1 MNINLVYEGKDY
13 NFDIPNGVTID
24 YLKELSSKI
33 FNSEKE
39 LLDLVYNNEK
49 FPNNNDNTLIRD
61 LIPEG
66 ETNAVLTVQIN
77 RNLKNKPKDNSNKIT
92 PLVNLKQ
99 KNIESTIKEE
109 VENITSENNKSDIRN
124 QKKKKTE
131 IKSQK
136 HKKEK
141 EIKIFDNQTLN
152 GKENKTNNNNFKTN
166 INNNKQNIN
175 GNKMRLVFN
184 GVGEKIANNNFNSNL
199 MEKEISK
206 KILFESTYLKK
217 NNELLAL
224 IKEFN
229 ERIKKIYLILYKKY
243 RNSGLASNNISSFSS
258 NNTSRSTINLSIN
271 SNYFYELSL
280 YERKIINFQ
289 EKQIQFYKSLLDMM
303 KKYDNTISFNK
314 LTEFYNKLII
324 FNLIDNAE
332 IKFEQIKPIKLTK
345 VPSTKLVNS
354 NSSINLS
361 TLNSINN
368 TNKLPFINNKNI
380 NSPLIKDNNR
390 NNITN
395 NTNKINNVNP
405 INNIS
410 FKQINENKENK
421 KNLKN
426 NIINNNGTDLK
437 NSKLKKSAYND
448 DNNILSPSCNLS
460 NNLII
465 NNTNYKNNSN
475 NNLINNKDIVSEKSS
490 DESNNDIKNNN
501 LNSSKLFSNS
511 VNKNINNNITPIQ
524 IYRRDSISNFKM
536 KKIPDR
542 YNNEKENGNN
552 IFYDDK
558 TKAYSKMVNRIK
570 NTMDKKIIIEDFRKN
585 DNSVGNKLKKDKKI
599 KDINVSNMTIND
611 SNFAREK
618 HFSPKK
624 SKKNSINK
632 YDFLV

>member
-49 FPNNNDNTLIRD
+49 VANNNDNTLIRD

-77 RNLKNKPKDNSNKIT
+77 RNLKNKVKDNSNKIT

-99 KNIESTIKEE
+99 KNIDSTIKEE
-109 VENITSENNKSDIRN
+109 VENITSENNKHDN
-124 QKKKKTE
+124 QKKKTE
-131 IKSQK
+131 IKDFK

-141 EIKIFDNQTLN
+141 EIKIFGNQTQN

-166 INNNKQNIN
+166 INNNYKQNN
-175 GNKMRLVFN
+175 NNKMRLVFN

-206 KILFESTYLKK
+206 KILFEASYLKK

-289 EKQIQFYKSLLDMM
+289 EKQIQFYKSLLEMM
-303 KKYDNTISFNK
+303 KKYDNTVSFNQ

-332 IKFEQIKPIKLTK
+332 IKFDQIKPIKLK
-345 VPSTKLVNS
+345 RVPSKKLINS

-390 NNITN
+390 NNLTN
-395 NTNKINNVNP
+395 SVNKINNVNP
-405 INNIS
+405 INNINY
-410 FKQINENKENK
+410 KQINESKENK
-421 KNLKN
+421 KN
-426 NIINNNGTDLK
+426 INNDLK
-437 NSKLKKSAYND
+437 NSKFKKSAYNE
-448 DNNILSPSCNLS
+448 DNIILSPSRNLS

-465 NNTNYKNNSN
+465 NNTNNKNNSN
-475 NNLINNKDIVSEKSS
+475 NNLINNKNIVSEKSS
-490 DESNNDIKNNN
+490 DESDDID
-501 LNSSKLFSNS
+501 
-511 VNKNINNNITPIQ
+511 NKNINNNITPIQ

-536 KKIPDR
+536 KKMPDR
-542 YNNEKENGNN
+542 YNNEKENANN
-552 IFYDDK
+552 IFYDDRNK
-558 TKAYSKMVNRIK
+558 GYLKNMNKIK
-570 NTMDKKIIIEDFRKN
+570 NTIDKKIIIEDYRRN
-585 DNSVGNKLKKDKKI
+585 DISGGNKLKKDKKI

-618 HFSPKK
+618 HFTPKR

-632 YDFLV
+632 FDFLV

>member
-49 FPNNNDNTLIRD
+49 VANNNDNTLIRD

-77 RNLKNKPKDNSNKIT
+77 RNLKNKVKDNSNKIT

-99 KNIESTIKEE
+99 KNIDSTIKEE
-109 VENITSENNKSDIRN
+109 VENITSENNKHDN
-124 QKKKKTE
+124 QKKKTE
-131 IKSQK
+131 IKDFK

-141 EIKIFDNQTLN
+141 EIKIFGNQTQN
-152 GKENKTNNNNFKTN
+152 EKENKTNNNNNFKTN
-166 INNNKQNIN
+166 INNNYKQNN
-175 GNKMRLVFN
+175 NNKMRLVFN

-206 KILFESTYLKK
+206 KILFEASYLKK

-289 EKQIQFYKSLLDMM
+289 EKQIQFYKSLLEMM
-303 KKYDNTISFNK
+303 KKYDNTVSFNQ

-332 IKFEQIKPIKLTK
+332 IKFDQIKPIKLK
-345 VPSTKLVNS
+345 RVPSKKLINS

-390 NNITN
+390 NNLTN
-395 NTNKINNVNP
+395 SVNKINNVNP
-405 INNIS
+405 INNINY
-410 FKQINENKENK
+410 KQINESKENK
-421 KNLKN
+421 KN
-426 NIINNNGTDLK
+426 INNDLK
-437 NSKLKKSAYND
+437 NSKFKKSAYNE
-448 DNNILSPSCNLS
+448 DNIILSPSRKLS

-465 NNTNYKNNSN
+465 NNTNNKNNSN
-475 NNLINNKDIVSEKSS
+475 NNLINNKNIVSEKSS
-490 DESNNDIKNNN
+490 DESDDID
-501 LNSSKLFSNS
+501 
-511 VNKNINNNITPIQ
+511 NKNINNNITPIQ

-536 KKIPDR
+536 KKMPDR
-542 YNNEKENGNN
+542 YNNEKENAKN
-552 IFYDDK
+552 IFYDDRNK
-558 TKAYSKMVNRIK
+558 GYLKNMNKIK
-570 NTMDKKIIIEDFRKN
+570 NTIDKKIIIEDYRRN
-585 DNSVGNKLKKDKKI
+585 DISGGNKLKKDKKI

-618 HFSPKK
+618 HFTPKR

-632 YDFLV
+632 FDFLV

>member
-49 FPNNNDNTLIRD
+49 VANNNDNTLIRD

-77 RNLKNKPKDNSNKIT
+77 RNLKNKVKDNSNKIT

-99 KNIESTIKEE
+99 KNIDSTIKEE
-109 VENITSENNKSDIRN
+109 VENITSENNKHDN
-124 QKKKKTE
+124 QKKKTE
-131 IKSQK
+131 IKDFK

-141 EIKIFDNQTLN
+141 EIKIFGNQTQN

-166 INNNKQNIN
+166 INNNYKQNN
-175 GNKMRLVFN
+175 NNKMRLVFN

-206 KILFESTYLKK
+206 KILFEASYLKK

-289 EKQIQFYKSLLDMM
+289 EKQIQFYKSLLEMM
-303 KKYDNTISFNK
+303 KKYDNTVSFNQ

-332 IKFEQIKPIKLTK
+332 IKFDQIKPIKLK
-345 VPSTKLVNS
+345 RVPSKKLINS

-390 NNITN
+390 NNLTN
-395 NTNKINNVNP
+395 SVNKINNVNP
-405 INNIS
+405 INNINY
-410 FKQINENKENK
+410 KQINESKENK
-421 KNLKN
+421 KN
-426 NIINNNGTDLK
+426 INNDLK
-437 NSKLKKSAYND
+437 NSKFKKSAYNE
-448 DNNILSPSCNLS
+448 DNIILSPSRNLS

-465 NNTNYKNNSN
+465 NNTNNKNNSN
-475 NNLINNKDIVSEKSS
+475 NNLINNKNIVSEKSS
-490 DESNNDIKNNN
+490 DESDDID
-501 LNSSKLFSNS
+501 
-511 VNKNINNNITPIQ
+511 NKNINNNITPIQ
-524 IYRRDSISNFKM
+524 LYRRDSISNFKM
-536 KKIPDR
+536 KKMPDR
-542 YNNEKENGNN
+542 YNNEKENANN
-552 IFYDDK
+552 IFYDDRNK
-558 TKAYSKMVNRIK
+558 GYLKNMNKIK
-570 NTMDKKIIIEDFRKN
+570 NTIDKKIIIEDYRRN
-585 DNSVGNKLKKDKKI
+585 DISGGNKLKKDKKI

-618 HFSPKK
+618 HFTPKR

-632 YDFLV
+632 FDFLV

>member
-410 FKQINENKENK
+410 FKQINENKEK

-448 DNNILSPSCNLS
+448 DNNILSPSRNLS

>member
-410 FKQINENKENK
+410 FKQINENKEK

-448 DNNILSPSCNLS
+448 DNNILSPSHNLS

-501 LNSSKLFSNS
+501 LNSSKIFSNS

>member
-24 YLKELSSKI
+24 YLKDLSSKI

-49 FPNNNDNTLIRD
+49 VPNNNDNTLIRD

-77 RNLKNKPKDNSNKIT
+77 RNLKNKPKENSNKIT

-99 KNIESTIKEE
+99 KNIDKTINEE
-109 VENITSENNKSDIRN
+109 VENITNENNKSDIRN
-124 QKKKKTE
+124 KKKKKTE
-131 IKSQK
+131 IKSIK

-141 EIKIFDNQTLN
+141 EIKIFDNQAKN
-152 GKENKTNNNNFKTN
+152 GKENKTNNNFKTN
-166 INNNKQNIN
+166 IYNNNYKQNNNKM
-175 GNKMRLVFN
+175 KLVFN
-184 GVGEKIANNNFNSNL
+184 GVGEKNANNNFNSNL

-206 KILFESTYLKK
+206 KILFEATYLKK
-217 NNELLAL
+217 NNELLQL

-243 RNSGLASNNISSFSS
+243 RNSGIASNNISSFSS

-271 SNYFYELSL
+271 NNYFYELSL
-280 YERKIINFQ
+280 YEKKIINFQ
-289 EKQIQFYKSLLDMM
+289 EKQIQFYKSLLEMM

-324 FNLIDNAE
+324 FNFIDNAE

-345 VPSTKLVNS
+345 VPNTKLVNS

-368 TNKLPFINNKNI
+368 TNKLPFINNKNM
-380 NSPLIKDNNR
+380 NTPLLKDNNR
-390 NNITN
+390 NNLAN
-395 NTNKINNVNP
+395 NANKINNVNP

-410 FKQINENKENK
+410 YKQINENKENK
-421 KNLKN
+421 KNPKN
-426 NIINNNGTDLK
+426 NIINNNNDLK
-437 NSKLKKSAYND
+437 NSKLKKSYNE
-448 DNNILSPSCNLS
+448 DNNILSPSRNLS

-490 DESNNDIKNNN
+490 DESNNDNKNNN
-501 LNSSKLFSNS
+501 LNNSKFFSNS

-542 YNNEKENGNN
+542 YNNEKENGNS

-558 TKAYSKMVNRIK
+558 SKVYPRMVNRIK
-570 NTMDKKIIIEDFRKN
+570 NSMDKRIIIEEFRKN
-585 DNSVGNKLKKDKKI
+585 DNSLGNKLKKDKKI

-618 HFSPKK
+618 HFTPKK